1 MRPQPIGRIC
11 HCLAGLLLATAAGAR
26 SEVVG
31 VTAKEP
37 SFRRHVI
44 PLLSRAG
51 CSARECH
58 GSFAGQGGFR
68 LSLFGYDFEAD
79 HKVLTQ
85 DADGG
90 EAEVRVNLNEP
101 AKSLLVMKPTAQMK
115 HKGKE
120 RIAKDSWE
128 HQLLLRWITSGAKD
142 DSVQTGEFDQL
153 EVFPR
158 EIIFKAPG
166 EKMQLKVVAHW
177 MDGTVE
183 DVTRLTR
190 FRSNDESIAGIS
202 DTGLVECKA
211 GGDTHVVAFYDNG
224 VTPIPVMLPVSEFV
238 GAKYPNVRTPTKV
251 DELIVAKLRKLG
263 LAPSA
268 MCSDAEFLR
277 RASLD
282 VAGTLPTPGEVT
294 KFLADPSP
302 DKRAKK
308 IDQLLDS
315 PGHAAWWATLLCDF
329 TGNSARQIFSENVP
343 DLNGE
348 FSRQWWEWIYRRV
361 AKNEPYDKLVA
372 GIILATSR
380 SAPGQSYKDYAL
392 EMASYLRS
400 DHRADFA
407 QRETMPYFWARKNV
421 QKPEDRALAFAHA
434 FLGVRIECAQCHKH
448 PFDQWT
454 KTDYVQFQQFFEP
467 VRYDS
472 NIRRD
477 DDVNFVTVTKEL
489 RSLAGGGKEMQMREA
504 QSDEIRRRIDA
515 REVIP
520 IHEVYIATRNPR
532 RTTAMQNTQAYSGRV
547 LTPKLLGG
555 EKVLLGEYADP
566 REPLVQ
572 WLRSKDNPFFA
583 RAFVN
588 RVWASCFHR
597 GLIEPADDI
606 NLANPPVNAEVM
618 DYLAADFIAHG
629 YDMKRLHRLI
639 LNSDTYQRSW
649 RPNVTNE
656 LDEKNFSRFILRR
669 LPAEVLLDAMTLA
682 TTASDR
688 QRKFADDIATRQI
701 GPNVTAFGLADP
713 IGNKNTADYA
723 LTAFGKP
730 VRETNCDCERT
741 TVPTLLQTLYTR
753 NDPDMLARIES
764 QRDETPAW
772 ITELRVANGSRHLD
786 GAKLDSI
793 IAEAFLRTVSRPP
806 TREESQKSRADIATA
821 KDPIDGVRDLLWA
834 LLNTREFTVNH

>member
-1 MRPQPIGRIC
+1 MRPRQLARIWIG
-11 HCLAGLLLATAAGAR
+11 LAGLWLAAAAGAQSDR
-26 SEVVG
+26 P
-31 VTAKEP
+31 TNAEP

-44 PLLSRAG
+44 PLLSRIG

-58 GSFAGQGGFR
+58 GSFAGQGGFQ

-79 HKVLTQ
+79 HKEITQ

-90 EAEVRVNLNEP
+90 EGEVRVNLTDP
-101 AKSLLVMKPTAQMK
+101 AKSLLVMKPTVQMK

-120 RIAKDSWE
+120 RIKKDSWE
-128 HQLLLRWITSGAKD
+128 HQLLVRWIASGAKD
-142 DSVQTGEFDQL
+142 DSVKTGEFDRL

-158 EIIFKAPG
+158 EIVFKNPG
-166 EKMQLKVVAHW
+166 EKAQLKVLAHW
-177 MDGTVE
+177 KDGTVE
-183 DVTRLTR
+183 DVTQLTR
-190 FRSNDESIAGIS
+190 FRSNDDSVAGLS
-202 DTGLVECKA
+202 DQGFVECK
-211 GGDTHVVAFYDNG
+211 GKGDTHVVAFYDNG
-224 VTPIPVMLPVSEFV
+224 VTPIPVMLPVGEFV
-238 GAKYPNVRTPTKV
+238 GAKYPPVRTPTKV

-263 LAPSA
+263 VVPSEL
-268 MCSDAEFLR
+268 CSDAEFLR

-294 KFLADPSP
+294 TFLANQSP

-308 IDQLLDS
+308 IDELLDS
-315 PGHAAWWATLLCDF
+315 PGHAAWWATRLCDF
-329 TGNSARQIFSENVP
+329 TGNSAREIFSEGVT

-348 FSRQWWEWIYRRV
+348 FARQWWDWIYRRV
-361 AKNEPYDKLVA
+361 AKNEPYDKLAA

-407 QRETMPYFWARKNV
+407 QRESMPYFWARKNV

-477 DDVNFVTVTKEL
+477 DDVNFVTVTKEV
-489 RSLAGGGKEMQMREA
+489 RAAAGGGKDMQMRDA
-504 QSDEIRRRIDA
+504 QSGEIRRRIDA
-515 REVIP
+515 GEIIP
-520 IHEVYIATRNPR
+520 VHEVYIATRNPR
-532 RTTAMQNTQAYSGRV
+532 STTAKQNAQAYSGRV

-566 REPLVQ
+566 REPLMR
-572 WLRSKDNPFFA
+572 WLRSKENPFFA

-588 RVWASCFHR
+588 RVWAAYFHR

-606 NLANPPVNAEVM
+606 NLANPPVNAELM
-618 DYLAADFIAHG
+618 DYLADDFIAHG
-629 YDMKRLHRLI
+629 YDMKRLHRVI
-639 LNSDTYQRSW
+639 LSSDAYQRSW
-649 RPNVTNE
+649 RPNPSNE

-682 TTASDR
+682 TAASER
-688 QRKFADDIATRQI
+688 QRKFADDVASRQI
-701 GPNVTAFGLADP
+701 GPNVAAFGLAEAFAGRNLP
-713 IGNKNTADYA
+713 DYA

-730 VRETNCDCERT
+730 AREVNCDCERT
-741 TVPTLLQTLYTR
+741 TVPTLLQALYTR
-753 NDPDMLARIES
+753 NDPETLARIES
-764 QRDETPAW
+764 QRQEMPAW
-772 ITELRVANGSRHLD
+772 ITELRAANRAEQAGTGRMD
-786 GAKLDSI
+786 PV
-793 IAEAFLRTVSRPP
+793 IAEVFLRTVSRPP
-806 TREESQKSRADIATA
+806 TSEELQKAGADIAAA
-821 KDPIDGVRDLLWA
+821 KDPINGVRDLLWA
-834 LLNTREFTVNH
+834 MLNTREFTVNH